1 MAVRFTIPRLR
12 QGAAGAP
19 RSSESGHLMI
29 DTDAASH
36 PPRRRSSAVVA
47 LAALIVVSAV
57 ARSIVA
63 WQHSIPRLFPD
74 EYIYTAIGRS
84 IGHGHFA
91 IRGGTVRFPAVFEP
105 IVAAPIWRLF
115 SPGLAYHLVQVENAI
130 VASLAAIP
138 VYLIARKLRLSD
150 GWALAAAAYA
160 VLVPELVLVAYISS
174 DAVGYTLAVTAVA
187 FAVYSLDKP
196 TTRAQVGFLIFASL
210 AALTRVEYIV
220 LAPAYLMVALYLDR
234 KAILRH
240 AIALLALL
248 PAIGV
253 ALAGAFGY
261 YLTDGRGGSLVTSGF
276 LNWLVLQPY
285 LAALVLGVA
294 IVPGALV
301 GLLGTRTRA
310 EKAYALFF
318 AATFILI
325 LIESSKVAAATHEF
339 KERYLFLLIAL
350 APLSFALYVKNGLR
364 YPKVAVAIAVVLIVT
379 VARLADLRICRVVV
393 QDGLS
398 VALCHQSGRG
408 SLVGLDGLAC
418 SCAHRHRRSCSLR
431 SQSPFV
437 ARAAVALAISLI
449 VAGAA
454 TAAATQTDLS
464 TTRAVRAKLPSDLR
478 WVDHAARGPVTAIE
492 TPIALPRDL
501 LYELYFNESITREML
516 IGSAIPTD
524 AFHASPV
531 KIRRDGTL
539 SNVAGDVLF
548 HDFGTSVAL
557 QDARRVA
564 TSGHFTLWRPNSI
577 VRLRY
582 LLEGRYWDDWLAA
595 GGRLR
600 AWPTNPAHGVKVS
613 FRLSLPRKWSGSSKV
628 QIGSAAF
635 FVRPGDSIRVTCTS
649 ASGPLD
655 QRFRARQTFIDAGDF
670 RTFSVRLTDLVV
682 ADLRGKTGPASCS

>member
-138 VYLIARKLRLSD
+138 IYLIARKLRLSD

-174 DAVGYTLAVTAVA
+174 DALGYTLAVTAVA

-318 AATFILI
+318 TTTFILI

-408 SLVGLDGLAC
+408 SLVGLDCLAC
-418 SCAHRHRRSCSLR
+418 RRAHRHRRSSRCDRNRLSWPSRCR
-431 SQSPFV
+431 SCDF
-437 ARAAVALAISLI
+437 AHRC
-449 VAGAA
+449 G
-454 TAAATQTDLS
+454 
-464 TTRAVRAKLPSDLR
+464 
-478 WVDHAARGPVTAIE
+478 
-492 TPIALPRDL
+492 
-501 LYELYFNESITREML
+501 
-516 IGSAIPTD
+516 
-524 AFHASPV
+524 
-531 KIRRDGTL
+531 RRDCG
-539 SNVAGDVLF
+539 GDTDRLV
-548 HDFGTSVAL
+548 D
-557 QDARRVA
+557 DARRA
-564 TSGHFTLWRPNSI
+564 SQAAERSAMGRPC
-577 VRLRY
+577 R
-582 LLEGRYWDDWLAA
+582 
-595 GGRLR
+595 
-600 AWPTNPAHGVKVS
+600 T
-613 FRLSLPRKWSGSSKV
+613 
-628 QIGSAAF
+628 
-635 FVRPGDSIRVTCTS
+635 RPGDRDRDSDRSPTRPPLRALFQRVDHPRDADRERYSDRCLSRVTRQDPPRRNLVKRR
-649 ASGPLD
+649 GRRPL
-655 QRFRARQTFIDAGDF
+655 
-670 RTFSVRLTDLVV
+670 
-682 ADLRGKTGPASCS
+682 P